1 MKIGLIP
8 CNVGVTNVDMMVH
21 MAKTAEEVGLES
33 IWTFEHAIVPND
45 YQSAYP
51 YSADGKM
58 GATPETSFVD
68 PLIALAAVAQ
78 HTEKLRLGTGVNI
91 LPQSNPLMLAKQ
103 AASLDFVSKGRFML
117 GIGIGWLKEE
127 FEALGVPFERRGAR
141 FADYVEAMRKVWSGD
156 TVEHK
161 SDFIQ
166 WTGFKSYPIPVQNP
180 LPLVI
185 GGSKKNAL
193 RRVARY
199 GQGWY
204 APAASADQVASLL
217 PALDEACAAEGRDRS
232 EIEISTMYIPV
243 MEPAEEALPRY
254 RDLGVSRLIIPL
266 QALGEKPLEGI
277 ARLGDDVLAK
287 IN

>member
-8 CNVGVTNVDMMVH
+8 CNVGVPSVDMIVH
-21 MAKTAEEVGLES
+21 MAKTAEEIGLES
-33 IWTFEHAIVPND
+33 LWTFEHAIVPVD

-58 GATPETSFVD
+58 GATPETNFVD
-68 PLIALAAVAQ
+68 PLIALATVAA
-78 HTEKLRLGTGVNI
+78 HTTTLRLGTGVNI
-91 LPQSNPLMLAKQ
+91 LPQANPLMLAKQ
-103 AASLDFVSKGRFML
+103 AASLDFVSNGRLML

-127 FEALGVPFERRGAR
+127 FEALGVPFARRGAR
-141 FADYVEAMRKVWSGD
+141 FADYVEAMRKVWSGE
-156 TVEHK
+156 TVEHE
-161 SDFIQ
+161 SEFLH
-166 WTGFKSYPIPVQNP
+166 WTNFKSHPVPVQDP

-204 APAASADQVASLL
+204 APAMSVDMIAGLL

-232 EIEISTMYIPV
+232 EIEISTMYVPA
-243 MEPAEEALPRY
+243 MEPAGEAIPKY

-266 QALGEKPLEGI
+266 QALGEKPLEGL
-277 ARLGDDVLAK
+277 ARLGDDVLAQ
-287 IN
+287 IP

>member
-8 CNVGVTNVDMMVH
+8 CNVGVGNVDMIVR
-21 MAKTAEEVGLES
+21 MARTAEEIGLES
-33 IWTFEHAIVPND
+33 LWTFEHAIVPVE
-45 YQSAYP
+45 YESAYP
-51 YSADGKM
+51 YSGDGKM
-58 GATPETSFVD
+58 AVTPETNFVD
-68 PLIALAAVAQ
+68 PLIALTTVAA

-103 AASLDFVSKGRFML
+103 AASLDFVSKGRLML

-127 FEALGVPFERRGAR
+127 FDALGVPFERRGAR
-141 FADYVEAMRKVWSGD
+141 FADYVEAMRKVWSGEA
-156 TVEHK
+156 VEHQ
-161 SDFIQ
+161 SDFVH
-166 WTGFKSYPIPVQNP
+166 WTNFKSYPVPIQDP

-204 APAASADQVASLL
+204 APAASADQLAGLL

-232 EIEISTMYIPV
+232 TIEISTMYIPA
-243 MEPAEEALPRY
+243 MEPAEEAIGRY
-254 RDLGVSRLIIPL
+254 RDLGVGRLIIPL
-266 QALGEKPLEGI
+266 QALGEKPMEGI

-287 IN
+287 IR

>member
-8 CNVGVTNVDMMVH
+8 CNVGVSSVDQIVH
-21 MAKTAEEVGLES
+21 MAQTAEKIGLES
-33 IWTFEHAIVPND
+33 LWTFEHALVPVD

-58 GATPETSFVD
+58 GATPETNFVD
-68 PLIALAAVAQ
+68 PLIALTTVAA
-78 HTEKLRLGTGVNI
+78 HTEKIRLGTGVNI

-103 AASLDFVSKGRFML
+103 AASLDFVSKGRLML
-117 GIGIGWLKEE
+117 GLGIGWLKEE
-127 FEALGVPFERRGAR
+127 FEALGVPFERRGVR
-141 FADYVEAMRKVWSGD
+141 FADYVEAMRKVWSGE
-156 TVEHK
+156 TVEHR

-166 WTGFKSYPIPVQNP
+166 WTNFKSYPVPVQSP

-193 RRVARY
+193 KRVARY

-204 APAASADQVASLL
+204 APAASADQLAGML
-217 PALDEACAAEGRDRS
+217 PGLDEACAAEGRDRS
-232 EIEISTMYIPV
+232 EIEITTMYIPA
-243 MEPAEEALPRY
+243 MEPPAETIPRY

-266 QALGEKPLEGI
+266 PALGEKPMEAI
-277 ARLGDDVLAK
+277 ERLGDDVLAHT
-287 IN
+287 N

>member
-8 CNVGVTNVDMMVH
+8 CNVGVTNVDMMIK
-21 MAKTAEEVGLES
+21 MAQTAEEVGLES
-33 IWTFEHAIVPND
+33 IWTFEHALVPEN
-45 YQSAYP
+45 YESAYP

-58 GATPETSFVD
+58 GATPETNFVD
-68 PLIALAAVAQ
+68 PLIALSAIAQ
-78 HTEKLRLGTGVNI
+78 HTKKLRLGTGVNI

-103 AASLDFVSKGRFML
+103 AASLDFVSGGRFML

-156 TVEHK
+156 TVEHE
-161 SDFIQ
+161 SDFIK
-166 WTGFKSYPIPVQNP
+166 WTGFKSYPVPVQSP
-180 LPLVI
+180 LPLII

-193 RRVARY
+193 KRVARY

-204 APAASADQVASLL
+204 APAASADQVAALL

-232 EIEISTMYIPV
+232 TIEISTMYIPV
-243 MEPAEEALPRY
+243 MEPVEEALPRY
-254 RDLGVSRLIIPL
+254 RDLGVERLIIPL
-266 QALGEKPLEGI
+266 QALGEKPMEGL

>member
-8 CNVGVTNVDMMVH
+8 CNVGVPSVDMIVH
-21 MAKTAEEVGLES
+21 MAKTAEEIGLES
-33 IWTFEHAIVPND
+33 LWTFEHAIVPVD
-45 YQSAYP
+45 YQSPYP

-58 GATPETSFVD
+58 GATPETNFVD
-68 PLIALAAVAQ
+68 PLIALATVAA
-78 HTEKLRLGTGVNI
+78 HTKTLRLGTGVNI
-91 LPQSNPLMLAKQ
+91 LPQANPLMLAKQ
-103 AASLDFVSKGRFML
+103 AASLDFVSNGRLML

-127 FEALGVPFERRGAR
+127 FEALGVPFARRGIR
-141 FADYVEAMRKVWSGD
+141 FADYVEAMRKVWSGE
-156 TVEHK
+156 TVEHE
-161 SDFIQ
+161 SEFLH
-166 WTGFKSYPIPVQNP
+166 WTNFKSHPVPVQDP

-204 APAASADQVASLL
+204 APAMSVDMVAGLL

-232 EIEISTMYIPV
+232 EIEISTMYVPA
-243 MEPAEEALPRY
+243 MEPAGEAVPKY

-266 QALGEKPLEGI
+266 QALGEKPMEGL

-287 IN
+287 IA

>member
-8 CNVGVTNVDMMVH
+8 CNVGVTDVDMMVH
-21 MAKTAEEVGLES
+21 MAKTAEKVGLES
-33 IWTFEHAIVPND
+33 VWTFEHAIVPVE
-45 YQSAYP
+45 YESAYP

-58 GATPETSFVD
+58 GATPETNFVD
-68 PLIALAAVAQ
+68 PLIALAAVAA
-78 HTEKLRLGTGVNI
+78 HTETLRLGTGVNI
-91 LPQSNPLMLAKQ
+91 LPQANPLMLAKQ

-156 TVEHK
+156 TVEHQ
-161 SDFIQ
+161 SDFLK
-166 WTGFKSYPIPVQNP
+166 WTNFKSYPVPVQNP

-193 RRVARY
+193 KRVARY

-204 APAASADQVASLL
+204 APAIGVDHLSSML
-217 PALDEACAAEGRDRS
+217 PGLDEACAAEGRDRA
-232 EIEISTMYIPV
+232 EIEITTMYVPA
-243 MEPAEEALPRY
+243 MEPPAEAIPKY
-254 RDLGVSRLIIPL
+254 RDLGVSRLVIPL
-266 QALGEKPLEGI
+266 QALGEKPMDAI
-277 ARLGDDVLAK
+277 SRLGDDVLSK